1 MSQRRISLVLFVAA
15 ALFAALCGTAC
26 AAADEAASPH
36 FGVLSLLPPVV
47 AIVLCLTTHEVIPS
61 LFVGSW
67 IAGTMVNNW
76 NPIYGFGAAI
86 ENIWNSL
93 GDPWGARIFMTCIVM
108 SGMVGV
114 MQAGG
119 GVRAAVNALSRRIR
133 NSRSAMLF
141 TELAGIVIFFEDYVT
156 AAVVGTTMR
165 PISDSYRVSKE
176 KLSYLV
182 DSTAAPV
189 AAIAGVS
196 SWVAYMVGQIG
207 KQYGELGIQGS
218 AYNTYLRS
226 IPFVF
231 YNLIALL
238 LVTLVVLSRRDFG
251 PMLAAERRARSTGK
265 VLRDGAMPLTS
276 AAGDP
281 DLEPAENAPD
291 RVVNFVLPVVSLV
304 VFIVGMLL
312 VTGGFPKAGLSEAMA
327 NSDSSLALI
336 YGSYAAAVMMLA
348 LFRLQR
354 AASLS
359 RLFRGFLKGGQAVFV
374 GSMILIYAW
383 GISASIKSVG
393 TAAYLVSVTKDFLA
407 PGWIPLLTFLTGM
420 VISFCT
426 GTSYGTMGILMPI
439 VVPLL
444 AKVSA
449 AAGIDVTTY
458 MLPTVGAVFA
468 GAVFGDHC
476 SPISDTTIMSS
487 MFCGADH
494 IDHVKTQLPYA
505 LLAGVGAA
513 AGYLCIALGLNHWLS
528 LAVGAALVAAAFFAV
543 SGRVDDYA
551 PAGAETRD

>member
-1 MSQRRISLVLFVAA
+1 M
-15 ALFAALCGTAC
+15 
-26 AAADEAASPH
+26 
-36 FGVLSLLPPVV
+36 
-47 AIVLCLTTHEVIPS
+47 
-61 LFVGSW
+61 
-67 IAGTMVNNW
+67 
-76 NPIYGFGAAI
+76 
-86 ENIWNSL
+86 
-93 GDPWGARIFMTCIVM
+93 
-108 SGMVGV
+108 
-114 MQAGG
+114 
-119 GVRAAVNALSRRIR
+119 
-133 NSRSAMLF
+133 
-141 TELAGIVIFFEDYVT
+141 
-156 AAVVGTTMR
+156 
-165 PISDSYRVSKE
+165 
-176 KLSYLV
+176 
-182 DSTAAPV
+182 
-189 AAIAGVS
+189 
-196 SWVAYMVGQIG
+196 
-207 KQYGELGIQGS
+207 
-218 AYNTYLRS
+218 
-226 IPFVF
+226 
-231 YNLIALL
+231 
-238 LVTLVVLSRRDFG
+238 
-251 PMLAAERRARSTGK
+251 
-265 VLRDGAMPLTS
+265 
-276 AAGDP
+276 
-281 DLEPAENAPD
+281 
-291 RVVNFVLPVVSLV
+291 LPVVSLV

-336 YGSYAAAVMMLA
+336 YGSYAAAVMTLA

-407 PGWIPLLTFLTGM
+407 PGWIPMLTFLTGM

-505 LLAGVGAA
+505 LLAGAGAA
-513 AGYLCIALGLNHWLS
+513 AGYLCIAFGLNHWLS
-528 LAVGAALVAAAFFAV
+528 LAVGAALVAAAFLAI

-551 PAGAETRD
+551 PAGGQAKD